1 MMKKGKGP
9 IISASTLKHDF
20 DRRSFFIGTIQGGI
34 GALLA
39 VRMGYIVLAE
49 GDKYTVE
56 SESNRVN
63 LTLIPPRRGW
73 ILDRDGA
80 PLASNRADFRV
91 DVIPER
97 MKDPEATV
105 DQLGELLALEP
116 NRIQDIKD
124 EIAVA
129 RGFQPVEIASGLEYE
144 QFAAVSVRLPDMQG
158 VVPQRGFSR
167 FYPTATSVGHLI
179 GYVGPASA
187 DEYEEDRN
195 PLLITP
201 GYKIGKDGLEKQF
214 EQELRGTP
222 GARRVEVTAS
232 GRIVRDLETR
242 DDIQGNPVRLTID
255 GPLQDYAAR
264 RIGLESGSVVVMDCL
279 TGDLLCM
286 ASMPSFDPNSFSDGI
301 GSVEY
306 SMLREDERVPLRN
319 KVLKG
324 LYPPGSTVKPM
335 VSMAFLQEGLAP
347 DETVFCGGGLRVGNR
362 VFRCWNRRG
371 HGTVDMAKGIY
382 QSCDVYYYHFAQR
395 IGMDPIA
402 AMNRRCGL
410 GEEFPLPVTSQFY
423 GTVPDPEWKLRKYE
437 REWQAFDTVNAT
449 IGQGYMLANPLQLAV
464 SAARLATGRHVMPRL
479 TMDTEPKGFDQ
490 VDFPD
495 EHVRYV
501 RQAMSDVVNGP
512 GTAGRGRLPF
522 DDILMAG
529 KTGTAQVVSLNKSD
543 GKTGPW
549 KFRDHGLF
557 TFFAPFDNPRYAGA
571 VVIEHGGGSGAAYPI
586 ARDVMTFLFDP
597 AKGMEKLRE
606 LEKQW
611 GGTAQERLDMKYAA
625 YAAERGQEVTPP
637 PRRDEDIFDMVEAE
651 ARLAATQSE
660 EIADDV
666 VAPRPEAAP
675 SAAPRTNPLA
685 GDGPNGLRSGS
696 LNTSETAPAAASAD
710 AAPASSPPVPIAE
723 QPAPPA
729 SSTTQTQQGPQ
740 P

>member
-1 MMKKGKGP
+1 MALRG
-9 IISASTLKHDF
+9 ARSTLNPTKLKNAF
-20 DRRSFFIGTIQGGI
+20 DRRSFVVSTAMGGI
-34 GALLA
+34 GVLLA
-39 VRMGYIVLAE
+39 ARMAYLSIGE
-49 GDKYTVE
+49 NEKYRTE
-56 SESNRVN
+56 AESNRVN

-73 ILDRDGA
+73 ILDRNGA

-91 DVIPER
+91 DIIPER
-97 MKDPEATV
+97 MNNPDATIE
-105 DQLGELLALEP
+105 QLGTLLGLETD
-116 NRIQDIKD
+116 RINDIKSKV
-124 EIAVA
+124 EAS
-129 RGFQPVEIASGLEYE
+129 RGFRPIEVASGLAY
-144 QFAAVSVRLPDMQG
+144 QDFAAVSVRLPDLPG

-167 FYPTATSVGHLI
+167 YYPTGPTVGHLI

-187 DEYEEDRN
+187 EEYELDRN

-201 GYKIGKDGLEKQF
+201 GYKIGKDGMEKQF
-214 EQELRGTP
+214 EQTLRGVP

-242 DDIQGNPVRLTID
+242 EDIQGNAVRLTID

-264 RIGLESGSVVVMDCL
+264 RIGLESGSVVVMDCQ

-301 GSVEY
+301 GSIEY

-335 VSMAFLQEGLAP
+335 VSMAFLKEGIDP

-371 HGTVDMAKGIY
+371 HGQVNMAKAIY
-382 QSCDVYYYHFAQR
+382 QSCDVYYYHLAQR

-423 GTVPDPEWKLRKYE
+423 GTVPDPEWKLNKFG

-449 IGQGYMLANPLQLAV
+449 IGQGYMLASPLQLAV
-464 SAARLATGRHVMPRL
+464 SAARVATGRHVMPRL
-479 TMDTEPKGFDQ
+479 TMDTPPKGFDQ
-490 VDFPD
+490 VDFPPQ
-495 EHVRYV
+495 HVAYV

-529 KTGTAQVVSLNKSD
+529 KTGTAQVVSLNISD
-543 GKTGPW
+543 GRSGPW
-549 KFRDHGLF
+549 KYRDHGLF

-597 AKGMEKLRE
+597 RQGLEKLRA
-606 LEKQW
+606 LEAQW
-611 GGTAQERLDMKYAA
+611 GGNAQERLSAKYAA
-625 YAAERGQEVTPP
+625 YAEARGEIVSAP
-637 PRRDEDIFDMVEAE
+637 PRRDEDIFARVEAE
-651 ARLAATQSE
+651 ARSAAEQSE
-660 EIADDV
+660 EIAEQAV
-666 VAPRPEAAP
+666 TPRPEAAP
-675 SAAPRTNPLA
+675 RGEPRPT
-685 GDGPNGLRSGS
+685 
-696 LNTSETAPAAASAD
+696 
-710 AAPASSPPVPIAE
+710 PIELIQNEA
-723 QPAPPA
+723 QP
-729 SSTTQTQQGPQ
+729 
-740 P
+740 